1 MYSALFQV
9 PVILQGA
16 KHTRSPAHG
25 AYLLVRGVKKKKKE
39 SNREG
44 TAISRMVTSDISI
57 IITMIYIILHNMH
70 RAVSSQST
78 FQL

>member
-1 MYSALFQV
+1 M
-9 PVILQGA
+9 LQGA

-25 AYLLVRGVKKKKKE
+25 AYLLEKELKKKKE

-44 TAISRMVTSDISI
+44 TAISRMVISDISI
-57 IITMIYIILHNMH
+57 IMTMIYIILHNMH
-70 RAVSSQST
+70 KAVSSQST